1 MRAIGW
7 IHRGGRVPVSVD
19 QAWID
24 QVLPLVGG
32 ADAAALD
39 RTAAALRD
47 LLFAVERLQKAGQG
61 QFQDNLQVREQC
73 SVERY
78 GGPRAPDTRLPVDT
92 LTPREREV
100 LRLVVTGLP
109 NRLVARRLEIAERT
123 VKTHLHS
130 IYRKLG
136 VSGRTEATALI
147 LRQEVQKARAS

>member
-1 MRAIGW
+1 M
-7 IHRGGRVPVSVD
+7 
-19 QAWID
+19 
-24 QVLPLVGG
+24 
-32 ADAAALD
+32 
-39 RTAAALRD
+39 
-47 LLFAVERLQKAGQG
+47 
-61 QFQDNLQVREQC
+61 
-73 SVERY
+73 
-78 GGPRAPDTRLPVDT
+78 DT

-147 LRQEVQKARAS
+147 LRQEVQKARVG